1 MERLSSLG
9 DMSIFKHTIQD
20 DAVRDI
26 DTDNILKEER
36 VERKLLFGIC
46 FWSKKANE
54 TNEFVK
60 TEKRKLGFQNENKT
74 V

>member
-1 MERLSSLG
+1 MMSL
-9 DMSIFKHTIQD
+9 FKHTIKD
-20 DAVRDI
+20 DAIRDM
-26 DTDNILKEER
+26 DTDNIIEEER

-60 TEKRKLGFQNENKT
+60 VKKRELGFK
-74 V
+74 